1 MLKAHIESEH
11 RHDPVY
17 QQLRDRP
24 DIFDQGFTGELSKVG
39 WCRKLTYEDY
49 ALRIEQFVSGQEETM
64 RVTRDGKTFTRKKPL
79 REVLKDRASFGG
91 GG

>member
-39 WCRKLTYEDY
+39 WCRRLTYEDY
-49 ALRIEQFVSGQEETM
+49 AARIELFLTGREETM
-64 RVTRDGKTFTRKKPL
+64 RVTYDGKTITRRRPW
-79 REVLKDRASFGG
+79 REVLKDRVSFGG
-91 GG
+91 G